1 MPYIHFIKVI
11 LAWTAQDFYYLSNL
25 FLWRIFLTQVHIFLI
40 KLLSIFLLRE
50 PKETCWISIVLASKI
65 YLLVLNLSVLWD
77 KNQFSHNI
85 REIQK
90 YLCMFYIFLILL
102 KMKVA
107 FRFSLLLNAIW
118 WRNKDD
124 EEGKMKKESLCL
136 VKVTYFPFLYCIA
149 LSSNE
154 LNLDTVLSAIVQVI
168 FTTWFFSVHFYLMYI
183 YVSMMTLCLLISS
196 LLMSWYC

>member
-107 FRFSLLLNAIW
+107 CRFFLIAQCYMMKKQRW
-118 WRNKDD
+118 WRRKD
-124 EEGKMKKESLCL
+124 EERKSMFGKSNIFS
-136 VKVTYFPFLYCIA
+136 FPLLYC
-149 LSSNE
+149 
-154 LNLDTVLSAIVQVI
+154 
-168 FTTWFFSVHFYLMYI
+168 
-183 YVSMMTLCLLISS
+183 S
-196 LLMSWYC
+196 L